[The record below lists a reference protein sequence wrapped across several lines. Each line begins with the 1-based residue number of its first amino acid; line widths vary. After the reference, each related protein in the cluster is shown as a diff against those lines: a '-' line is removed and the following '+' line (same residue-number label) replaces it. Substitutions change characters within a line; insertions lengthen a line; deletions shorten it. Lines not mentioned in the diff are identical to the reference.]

1 MHQGEVMTSSV
12 VPYNHYEALNAYQRL
27 RSSLSQDSA
36 DSALA
41 EIKTFLKM
49 FPDVALAHN
58 DLGVLYHQVGDSLLA
73 LAHYE
78 KANRLQPN
86 NPTVIK
92 NLAEFY
98 FVVLKWT
105 DDAIAMLTS
114 LLQSYPDDFEI
125 LTALGTISSQ
135 VGQFD
140 EARVFY
146 RKALQNDPDNQTL
159 RSMLAEL
166 DGPVSAAEY
175 CSEPIPQ
182 PRGNLT
188 SSPSTNAQNIEA
200 PADGNLLTLLTQNPQ
215 NAIAHNNLGLLRFS
229 EGRVD
234 EAVACYEKAI
244 ECDPSNPLFQ
254 KNLADIYYTTLG
266 KTNEAIDIYA
276 KLLKTHPKDT
286 ELLSAMAIISK
297 ANQLKEQARVF
308 IKRVLELEPWNTE
321 ARDFL
326 AAL

>member
-1 MHQGEVMTSSV
+1 MTSSI

-27 RSSLSQDSA
+27 RSSLAQDSTEL
-36 DSALA
+36 ALA

-49 FPDVALAHN
+49 FPEVALAHN
-58 DLGVLYHQVGDSLLA
+58 DLGVLYHQIGDSLLA

-86 NPTVIK
+86 NSTVIK

-105 DDAIAMLTS
+105 DDAIAMLTN
-114 LLQSYPDDFEI
+114 LLQSHPDDFEI
-125 LTALGTISSQ
+125 LTALGTISRQ
-135 VGQFD
+135 VGQLD

-146 RKALQNDPDNQTL
+146 QKALQSDPANQTL

-175 CSEPIPQ
+175 CSEPFSPL
-182 PRGNLT
+182 RGSLT
-188 SSPSTNAQNIEA
+188 ASASVGAQNIEA
-200 PADGNLLTLLTQNPQ
+200 PAAANLLALLKQNPR
-215 NAIAHNNLGLLRFS
+215 NAVAHNNLGLLRFS
-229 EGRVD
+229 DGRVD

-244 ECDPSNPLFQ
+244 DCDPSNPLFQ

-266 KTNEAIDIYA
+266 KTDEAIDMYSN
-276 KLLKTHPKDT
+276 LLKKYPKDT
-286 ELLSAMAIISK
+286 ELLAALAIISK

-326 AAL
+326 ATL

>member
-1 MHQGEVMTSSV
+1 MHQGDVMTSSV

-27 RSSLSQDSA
+27 RACLTPDST

-58 DLGVLYHQVGDSLLA
+58 DLGVLYHRAGDNLLA

-86 NPTVIK
+86 HPTVIK

-105 DDAIAMLTS
+105 DDAIAMLTG

-125 LTALGTISSQ
+125 LTALGTISRQ

-146 RKALQNDPDNQTL
+146 RKALQNDPDNHTL

-166 DGPVSAAEY
+166 EGPVSAAEY
-175 CSEPIPQ
+175 YSEPISQ
-182 PRGNLT
+182 LRGNLT
-188 SSPSTNAQNIEA
+188 VSPSTDAQNIET
-200 PADGNLLTLLTQNPQ
+200 PAAANLLALLKQNPR

-229 EGRVD
+229 EGRID

-244 ECDPSNPLFQ
+244 DCDPSNPLFQ
-254 KNLADIYYTTLG
+254 KNLADVYYTTFG
-266 KTNEAIDIYA
+266 KTDEAIAIYT
-276 KLLKTHPKDT
+276 KLLKENPKDT
-286 ELLSAMAIISK
+286 ELLAALAIISK

-326 AAL
+326 AVL